1 METETKKCTVFGA
14 SKPLPGSQEYQEA
27 ERLGTLL
34 ASHGISIVCGGY
46 FGTMEAVCKGARSV
60 NNPRVSTEGVV
71 VPSVFLDRPRDGNS
85 YLSTCTHAQ
94 SLIERMDRMIHAST
108 VFVILP
114 GLIGSL
120 AELVALWN
128 EDYCKQIGGA
138 HAKRFLVVC
147 WRKPWEKILMDI
159 ISTLGLDESYAPMVR
174 FVDNAAEAANEV
186 VDWLE
191 RSGGL

>member
-1 METETKKCTVFGA
+1 METDSKKCTVFGA

-85 YLSTCTHAQ
+85 YLSTCTHAE
-94 SLIERMDRMIHAST
+94 SLIKRMDRMINSFCCQDWSAH
-108 VFVILP
+108 
-114 GLIGSL
+114 SL
-120 AELVALWN
+120 NSSHYGTKTIANKLGVRMQNDFWSSAGVN
-128 EDYCKQIGGA
+128 RGR
-138 HAKRFLVVC
+138 RF
-147 WRKPWEKILMDI
+147 
-159 ISTLGLDESYAPMVR
+159 
-174 FVDNAAEAANEV
+174 
-186 VDWLE
+186 
-191 RSGGL
+191 